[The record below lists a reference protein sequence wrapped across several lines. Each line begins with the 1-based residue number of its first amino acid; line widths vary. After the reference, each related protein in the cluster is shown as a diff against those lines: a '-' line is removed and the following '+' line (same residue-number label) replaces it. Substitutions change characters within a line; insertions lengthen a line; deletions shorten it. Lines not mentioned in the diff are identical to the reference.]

1 MKSNARDTCLAVARG
16 LQVYEGKGQALL
28 AAFST
33 LMITFLIFRKMSLQS
48 LLEEKKQLGGKDKYV
63 LRKMSKPMIKH
74 TIAHNDSKLIRLLGK
89 ERGEEILKS
98 LATSTAEQFEFLV
111 SELVGLPIPINGVL
125 GLVTAQRE
133 VEMLMTTVESLRK
146 TSGKDGKFSTIDKF
160 LIQENEKSTPAYL
173 DMLDEVRIGFQI
185 DKIVDKHIAVKD
197 KDTAIPS
204 ITKAKSKEPRSP
216 VKVFDPSNSQLIRE
230 IDNTLYNQRLEQ
242 ISQYLEYLN
251 LKAAT
256 RRKVILS

>member
-1 MKSNARDTCLAVARG
+1 
-16 LQVYEGKGQALL
+16 
-28 AAFST
+28 
-33 LMITFLIFRKMSLQS
+33 
-48 LLEEKKQLGGKDKYV
+48 
-63 LRKMSKPMIKH
+63 MIKH
-74 TIAHNDSKLIRLLGK
+74 TLAHIDSKLIRLLGK

-98 LATSTAEQFEFLV
+98 LGTSTAEQFEFLI

-146 TSGKDGKFSTIDKF
+146 STGKDGKLSTIDKF
-160 LIQENEKSTPAYL
+160 LIQENENSNTHAYL

-197 KDTAIPS
+197 KEAAVPPISKP
-204 ITKAKSKEPRSP
+204 KSKEPRSP
-216 VKVFDPSNSQLIRE
+216 VKIFDPNNSQLIRE
-230 IDNTLYNQRLEQ
+230 IDKTLYNQRLDQ

-256 RRKVILS
+256 RRKVIHSIS